1 MVLRQIVHGSWLSL
15 LFWAEEMAQLIRCL
29 PHRFKDQSLDAQHL
43 GKNRHGDV
51 YRNPQSVEEEQAGP
65 WSSLAHQSG

>member
-1 MVLRQIVHGSWLSL
+1 
-15 LFWAEEMAQLIRCL
+15 MAQLIRCL